1 MKQYWSF
8 NGCIFSYSTLFS
20 PFSNILIFLI
30 VFVSI
35 SEIFAEQVTKYKNAV
50 ILISNTITLDRKVL
64 TIPINTETQFKNLA
78 IKVNSCFELISPREL
93 VGNIDIVRDEA
104 DEARIYRNFLL
115 YNQNP
120 SLNSEIENSYYEIR
134 LQDCH
139 DKEEIILNEI
149 NQ

>member
-1 MKQYWSF
+1 
-8 NGCIFSYSTLFS
+8 LFTTY
-20 PFSNILIFLI
+20 LII
-30 VFVSI
+30 SI
-35 SEIFAEQVTKYKNAV
+35 SEIFAEQVIKYKNAV
-50 ILISNTITLDRKVL
+50 ILISNTITLDREVL
-64 TIPINTETQFKNLA
+64 TIPINTETQYKNLA

-104 DEARIYRNFLL
+104 DDARIYRNFLL

>member
-1 MKQYWSF
+1 MFTTY
-8 NGCIFSYSTLFS
+8 
-20 PFSNILIFLI
+20 LII
-30 VFVSI
+30 SI
-35 SEIFAEQVTKYKNAV
+35 SEIFAEQVIKYKNAV
-50 ILISNTITLDRKVL
+50 ILISNTITLDRKLL
-64 TIPINTETQFKNLA
+64 TIPINSETQYKNLA

>member
-1 MKQYWSF
+1 MLYLALEGWAIQQINQILK
-8 NGCIFSYSTLFS
+8 LFL
-20 PFSNILIFLI
+20 FTTYLII
-30 VFVSI
+30 SI
-35 SEIFAEQVTKYKNAV
+35 SEIFAEQVIKYKNAV
-50 ILISNTITLDRKVL
+50 ILISNTITLDREVL

-93 VGNIDIVRDEA
+93 VANIDIVRDEA

-120 SLNSEIENSYYEIR
+120 SMNSEMENSYYEIR

>member
-1 MKQYWSF
+1 MQYLALEDQAIQRVNQILRLF
-8 NGCIFSYSTLFS
+8 FFSIY
-20 PFSNILIFLI
+20 LI
-30 VFVSI
+30 VSI

-50 ILISNTITLDRKVL
+50 ILISNTINLDRKVL
-64 TIPINTETQFKNLA
+64 TIPMNSETQYKNLV

-93 VGNIDIVRDEA
+93 VGNIDIERNQPNET
-104 DEARIYRNFLL
+104 RIYRNFLL

-120 SLNSEIENSYYEIR
+120 SLNSEMENSYYEIR

-149 NQ
+149 KQ

>member
-1 MKQYWSF
+1 MQYLALEDQAIQQVNQILRLF
-8 NGCIFSYSTLFS
+8 FFSIY
-20 PFSNILIFLI
+20 LI
-30 VFVSI
+30 VSI

-50 ILISNTITLDRKVL
+50 ILISNTINLDRKVL
-64 TIPINTETQFKNLA
+64 TIPMNSETQYKNLV

-93 VGNIDIVRDEA
+93 VGNIDIERNEPN
-104 DEARIYRNFLL
+104 EARIYRNFLL

-120 SLNSEIENSYYEIR
+120 SLNSEMENSYYEIR

-149 NQ
+149 KQ

>member
-1 MKQYWSF
+1 M
-8 NGCIFSYSTLFS
+8 I
-20 PFSNILIFLI
+20 I
-30 VFVSI
+30 SI
-35 SEIFAEQVTKYKNAV
+35 SEIFAEQVIKYKNAV
-50 ILISNTITLDRKVL
+50 ILISNTITLDREVL

-93 VGNIDIVRDEA
+93 VANIDIVRDEA

-139 DKEEIILNEI
+139 DKEDIILNEI

>member
-1 MKQYWSF
+1 MFTTY
-8 NGCIFSYSTLFS
+8 
-20 PFSNILIFLI
+20 LI
-30 VFVSI
+30 VST
-35 SEIFAEQVTKYKNAV
+35 SDIFAEQVTKYNNAV

-64 TIPINTETQFKNLA
+64 TIPINSKAQYKNLA

-93 VGNIDIVRDEA
+93 VGNIDIERDEPN
-104 DEARIYRNFLL
+104 EARIYRNFLL

-120 SLNSEIENSYYEIR
+120 SLNSEMENSYYEIR

-139 DKEEIILNEI
+139 DKEEIIQNEI

>member
-1 MKQYWSF
+1 MFTIYL
-8 NGCIFSYSTLFS
+8 IAST
-20 PFSNILIFLI
+20 
-30 VFVSI
+30 

-50 ILISNTITLDRKVL
+50 ILISNTINLDRKVL
-64 TIPINTETQFKNLA
+64 TIPINSETQYKNLA
-78 IKVNSCFELISPREL
+78 IKVNSCFELTSPREL
-93 VGNIDIVRDEA
+93 VGNIDIERNEPN
-104 DEARIYRNFLL
+104 EARIYRNFLL

-120 SLNSEIENSYYEIR
+120 SLNSEMENSYYEIR

>member
-1 MKQYWSF
+1 MLYLALEGLAIQQINQILKLFLLTVYL
-8 NGCIFSYSTLFS
+8 IAST
-20 PFSNILIFLI
+20 
-30 VFVSI
+30 

-50 ILISNTITLDRKVL
+50 ILISNTMTLDREVL
-64 TIPINTETQFKNLA
+64 TIPINSETQYKNLA
-78 IKVNSCFELISPREL
+78 IRVNSCFELISPREL
-93 VGNIDIVRDEA
+93 VGNIYIERNDPDEV
-104 DEARIYRNFLL
+104 RIYKNFLL

-120 SLNSEIENSYYEIR
+120 NLNSDMENSYYEIR

>member
-1 MKQYWSF
+1 MQYLALEDQAIQQVNQILRLF
-8 NGCIFSYSTLFS
+8 FFSIY
-20 PFSNILIFLI
+20 LI
-30 VFVSI
+30 VSI

-64 TIPINTETQFKNLA
+64 TIPMNSETQYKNLV

-93 VGNIDIVRDEA
+93 VGNIDIERNEPN
-104 DEARIYRNFLL
+104 EARIYRNFLL

-120 SLNSEIENSYYEIR
+120 SLNSEMENSYYEIR

-149 NQ
+149 KQ

>member
-1 MKQYWSF
+1 MQYLDLEGQAIQQV
-8 NGCIFSYSTLFS
+8 NQILKLFL
-20 PFSNILIFLI
+20 FTTYLIA
-30 VFVSI
+30 SI

-64 TIPINTETQFKNLA
+64 TIPINSETQHKDLV
-78 IKVNSCFELISPREL
+78 IKVNSCFELTSPREL
-93 VGNIDIVRDEA
+93 VGNIDIERKEPN
-104 DEARIYRNFLL
+104 EARIYRNFLL

-120 SLNSEIENSYYEIR
+120 SSNSEMENSYYEIR

-139 DKEEIILNEI
+139 NKEEIILNEI

>member
-1 MKQYWSF
+1 MQYLALEDQAIQQVNQILRLF
-8 NGCIFSYSTLFS
+8 FFSIY
-20 PFSNILIFLI
+20 LI
-30 VFVSI
+30 VSI

-50 ILISNTITLDRKVL
+50 ILISNTINLDRKVL
-64 TIPINTETQFKNLA
+64 TIPMNSETQYKNLV

-93 VGNIDIVRDEA
+93 VGNIDIERNEPN
-104 DEARIYRNFLL
+104 ETRIYRNFLL

>member
-1 MKQYWSF
+1 MLYLALEDQAIQQVNQILRLF
-8 NGCIFSYSTLFS
+8 FFSIY
-20 PFSNILIFLI
+20 LI
-30 VFVSI
+30 VSI

-50 ILISNTITLDRKVL
+50 ILISNTITLDREVL
-64 TIPINTETQFKNLA
+64 TIPINTETQYKNLA

-104 DEARIYRNFLL
+104 DDARIYRNFLL

>member
-1 MKQYWSF
+1 MFTTY
-8 NGCIFSYSTLFS
+8 
-20 PFSNILIFLI
+20 LII
-30 VFVSI
+30 SI
-35 SEIFAEQVTKYKNAV
+35 SEIFAEQVIKYKNAV
-50 ILISNTITLDRKVL
+50 ILISNTITLDREVL

>member
-1 MKQYWSF
+1 MLYLALEGLAIQQINQILKLFLLTVYL
-8 NGCIFSYSTLFS
+8 IAST
-20 PFSNILIFLI
+20 
-30 VFVSI
+30 

-50 ILISNTITLDRKVL
+50 ILISSTMTLDREVL
-64 TIPINTETQFKNLA
+64 TIPINSETQYKNLA
-78 IKVNSCFELISPREL
+78 IRVNSCFELISPREL
-93 VGNIDIVRDEA
+93 VGNIDIERNDPDEV
-104 DEARIYRNFLL
+104 RIYRNFLL

-120 SLNSEIENSYYEIR
+120 NLNSDMENSYYEIR

>member
-1 MKQYWSF
+1 
-8 NGCIFSYSTLFS
+8 LFTTY
-20 PFSNILIFLI
+20 LII
-30 VFVSI
+30 SI
-35 SEIFAEQVTKYKNAV
+35 SEIFAEQVIKYKNAV
-50 ILISNTITLDRKVL
+50 ILISNTITLDREVL

-93 VGNIDIVRDEA
+93 VANIDIVRDEA

>member
-1 MKQYWSF
+1 MFTTY
-8 NGCIFSYSTLFS
+8 
-20 PFSNILIFLI
+20 LIA
-30 VFVSI
+30 SI

-64 TIPINTETQFKNLA
+64 TIPINSETQHKDLA
-78 IKVNSCFELISPREL
+78 IKVNSCFELTSPREL
-93 VGNIDIVRDEA
+93 VGNIDIERKEPNEV
-104 DEARIYRNFLL
+104 RIYRNFLL

-120 SLNSEIENSYYEIR
+120 SSNSEMENSYYEIR

-139 DKEEIILNEI
+139 NKEEIILNEI

>member
-1 MKQYWSF
+1 MQYLALEDQAIQQVNQILRLF
-8 NGCIFSYSTLFS
+8 FFSIY
-20 PFSNILIFLI
+20 LI
-30 VFVSI
+30 VSI

-50 ILISNTITLDRKVL
+50 ILISNTINLDRKVL
-64 TIPINTETQFKNLA
+64 TIPMNSETQYKNLV

-93 VGNIDIVRDEA
+93 VGNIDIERNEPN
-104 DEARIYRNFLL
+104 ETRIYRNFLL

-120 SLNSEIENSYYEIR
+120 SLNSEMENSYYEIR

-149 NQ
+149 KQ

>member
-1 MKQYWSF
+1 MLYLALEGLAIQQINQILK
-8 NGCIFSYSTLFS
+8 LFLLTVY
-20 PFSNILIFLI
+20 LIA
-30 VFVSI
+30 SI

-50 ILISNTITLDRKVL
+50 ILISSTMTLDREVL
-64 TIPINTETQFKNLA
+64 TIPINSETQYKNLA
-78 IKVNSCFELISPREL
+78 IRVNSCFELISPREL
-93 VGNIDIVRDEA
+93 VGNIDIERNDPDEV
-104 DEARIYRNFLL
+104 RIYRNFLL

-120 SLNSEIENSYYEIR
+120 NLNSDMENSYYEIR

>member
-1 MKQYWSF
+1 
-8 NGCIFSYSTLFS
+8 LFT
-20 PFSNILIFLI
+20 IYLII
-30 VFVSI
+30 SI
-35 SEIFAEQVTKYKNAV
+35 SEIFAEQVIKYKNAV
-50 ILISNTITLDRKVL
+50 ILISNTITLDREVL
-64 TIPINTETQFKNLA
+64 TIPINTETQYKNLA

-104 DEARIYRNFLL
+104 DDARIYRNFLL

>member
-1 MKQYWSF
+1 MIS
-8 NGCIFSYSTLFS
+8 I
-20 PFSNILIFLI
+20 
-30 VFVSI
+30 SI

-64 TIPINTETQFKNLA
+64 TIPINTETQYKNLA

-93 VGNIDIVRDEA
+93 VGNIDIERMEPNEVS
-104 DEARIYRNFLL
+104 IYKNFLL

-120 SLNSEIENSYYEIR
+120 SLNSELENSYYEIR

-149 NQ
+149 NR

>member
-1 MKQYWSF
+1 MFTTY
-8 NGCIFSYSTLFS
+8 
-20 PFSNILIFLI
+20 LI
-30 VFVSI
+30 VSI
-35 SEIFAEQVTKYKNAV
+35 SDIFAEQVTKYNNAV

-64 TIPINTETQFKNLA
+64 TIPINSKAQYKNLA

-93 VGNIDIVRDEA
+93 VGNIDIERDEPN
-104 DEARIYRNFLL
+104 EARIYRNFLL

-120 SLNSEIENSYYEIR
+120 SLNSEMENSYYEIR

-139 DKEEIILNEI
+139 DKEEIIQNEI

>member
-1 MKQYWSF
+1 MFTIY
-8 NGCIFSYSTLFS
+8 
-20 PFSNILIFLI
+20 LII
-30 VFVSI
+30 SI
-35 SEIFAEQVTKYKNAV
+35 SEIFAEQVIKYKNAV
-50 ILISNTITLDRKVL
+50 ILISNTITLDREVL
-64 TIPINTETQFKNLA
+64 TIPINTETQYKNLA

-104 DEARIYRNFLL
+104 DDARIYRNFLL

>member
-1 MKQYWSF
+1 MFATY
-8 NGCIFSYSTLFS
+8 
-20 PFSNILIFLI
+20 LI
-30 VFVSI
+30 VSI

-64 TIPINTETQFKNLA
+64 TIPINTETQYKNLA

-93 VGNIDIVRDEA
+93 VGNIDIERMEPNEVS
-104 DEARIYRNFLL
+104 IYKNFLL

-120 SLNSEIENSYYEIR
+120 SLNSELENSYYEIR

-149 NQ
+149 NR

>member
-1 MKQYWSF
+1 MQYLALEDQAIQQVNQILRLF
-8 NGCIFSYSTLFS
+8 FFSIY
-20 PFSNILIFLI
+20 LI
-30 VFVSI
+30 VSI

-50 ILISNTITLDRKVL
+50 ILISNTINLDRKVL
-64 TIPINTETQFKNLA
+64 TIPMNSETQYKNLV

-93 VGNIDIVRDEA
+93 VGNIDIERNQPNET
-104 DEARIYRNFLL
+104 RIYRNFLL

-120 SLNSEIENSYYEIR
+120 SLNSEMENSYYEIR

-149 NQ
+149 KQ

>member
-1 MKQYWSF
+1 MI
-8 NGCIFSYSTLFS
+8 GST
-20 PFSNILIFLI
+20 
-30 VFVSI
+30 

-64 TIPINTETQFKNLA
+64 TIPINSETQYKNLA

-93 VGNIDIVRDEA
+93 VGNIDIERDEPN
-104 DEARIYRNFLL
+104 EVSIYRNFLL
-115 YNQNP
+115 YNQSP
-120 SLNSEIENSYYEIR
+120 SLNSEIENSYFEIR

>member
-1 MKQYWSF
+1 MLYLALEGWAIQQINQILK
-8 NGCIFSYSTLFS
+8 LFL
-20 PFSNILIFLI
+20 FTIYLII
-30 VFVSI
+30 SI
-35 SEIFAEQVTKYKNAV
+35 SEIFAEQVIKYKNAV
-50 ILISNTITLDRKVL
+50 ILISNTITLDREVL
-64 TIPINTETQFKNLA
+64 TIPINTETQYKNLA

-104 DEARIYRNFLL
+104 DDARIYRNFLL

>member
-1 MKQYWSF
+1 
-8 NGCIFSYSTLFS
+8 LFS
-20 PFSNILIFLI
+20 AYLI
-30 VFVSI
+30 VSI
-35 SEIFAEQVTKYKNAV
+35 SEIFAEQVIKYKNAV

-64 TIPINTETQFKNLA
+64 TIPINSETQYKNLA
-78 IKVNSCFELISPREL
+78 IKVNSCFELTSQREL
-93 VGNIDIVRDEA
+93 VGNIDIERNELN
-104 DEARIYRNFLL
+104 EARIYRNFLL

-120 SLNSEIENSYYEIR
+120 SLNSELENSYYEIR